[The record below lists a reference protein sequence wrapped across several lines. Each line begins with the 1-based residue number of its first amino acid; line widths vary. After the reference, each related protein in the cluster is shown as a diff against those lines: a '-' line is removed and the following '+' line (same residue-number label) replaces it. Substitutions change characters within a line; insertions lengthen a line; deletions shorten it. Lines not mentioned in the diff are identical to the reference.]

1 MKERSTRHPEVVS
14 MSVSRASIEQH
25 MAETEPTAKYS
36 DSDPLQS
43 PGIHLPWCLPHVYSL
58 WAESEHGARLVDIR
72 EANGAVGHGPS
83 IQK

>member
-1 MKERSTRHPEVVS
+1 
-14 MSVSRASIEQH
+14 

-36 DSDPLQS
+36 DPLQ
-43 PGIHLPWCLPHVYSL
+43 PFLPWCLPHVYSL